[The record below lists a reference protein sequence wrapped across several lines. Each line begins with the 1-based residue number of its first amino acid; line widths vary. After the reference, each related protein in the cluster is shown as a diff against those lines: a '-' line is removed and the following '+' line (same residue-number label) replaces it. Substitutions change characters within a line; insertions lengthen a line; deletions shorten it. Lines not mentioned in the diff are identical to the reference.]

1 MQRQTLDKSYRQS
14 LIEYNAPPDFTYF
27 TYCGVKKYLLNF
39 RRLILELLSRRHR
52 SLGNKSA
59 VNTR

>member
-14 LIEYNAPPDFTYF
+14 LIEYNAPPDFTY
-27 TYCGVKKYLLNF
+27 CGVKKYLLNF
-39 RRLILELLSRRHR
+39 RRLKLELLSRRHR